1 MEKIIIKHIKDKRRR
16 YIGTFVAIPS
26 ENGKDAIIGWS
37 KCHRL
42 DKEKNRLNKI
52 SSKKKGLTIAM
63 TRAEKGTKKPLAF
76 TLADEMLKFIERISR
91 YYKGKNIISP
101 IMCTMDEWYNNQMGQ

>member
-1 MEKIIIKHIKDKRRR
+1 VEKVIIKHIRDKKHR
-16 YIGTFVAIPS
+16 YVGTFVALPDVDQ
-26 ENGKDAIIGWS
+26 GVVRVGWS

-42 DKEKNRLNKI
+42 DKEKNRINKI

-63 TRAEKGTKKPLAF
+63 TRAKKGTKKPLAF

-91 YYKGKNIISP
+91 YYKGENIISP
-101 IMCTMDEWYNNQMGQ
+101 AIYTMGE

>member
-1 MEKIIIKHIKDKRRR
+1 MEKVIIKHVKDKKHK
-16 YIGTFVAIPS
+16 YMGTFVALPDMDQGIVR
-26 ENGKDAIIGWS
+26 IGWS

-76 TLADEMLKFIERISR
+76 TLADEMLRFIERISR

-101 IMCTMDEWYNNQMGQ
+101 IMCTMDEWYNNQMG